1 MIFEKLFRKK
11 KSEPVPLEIT
21 DKAVKKI
28 RSQLA
33 SRPVG
38 IRSVFKIEV
47 DYRKESYSCS
57 VGFMEKKDEI
67 RTLYSYP
74 IEISISAEDERFL
87 EKFTLEYSDE
97 DSLFYVYPNVEMEIE
112 RLPAKNIVRYSLN
125 REIFH
130 PESPLKEI
138 ATDKES
144 VPLKIPAFIK
154 KLFQAGAVSV
164 YAKERFFQ
172 IEFPDSDITEEQED
186 IFAEIIKEYYDSCSY
201 PLSAEANQIIPKRQY
216 FSG

>member
-1 MIFEKLFRKK
+1 
-11 KSEPVPLEIT
+11 
-21 DKAVKKI
+21 
-28 RSQLA
+28 
-33 SRPVG
+33 
-38 IRSVFKIEV
+38 
-47 DYRKESYSCS
+47 
-57 VGFMEKKDEI
+57 
-67 RTLYSYP
+67 
-74 IEISISAEDERFL
+74 
-87 EKFTLEYSDE
+87 
-97 DSLFYVYPNVEMEIE
+97 